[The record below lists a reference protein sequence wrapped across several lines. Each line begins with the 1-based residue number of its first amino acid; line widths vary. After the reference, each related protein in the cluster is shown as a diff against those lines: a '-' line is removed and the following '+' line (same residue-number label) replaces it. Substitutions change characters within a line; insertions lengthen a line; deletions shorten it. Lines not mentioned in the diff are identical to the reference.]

1 MVPKK
6 SIMPPLY
13 QNVAVFQTVL
23 PLFWIKVLSSVQCT
37 LKMTKLKSRDN
48 IGNGSKTELAW
59 REYRMSG
66 WQQDWS
72 GNDFKLCTP
81 VSPCL
86 LFLSSLVSLV
96 RGAWVTRHRESSKL
110 QGHLNLKCDT
120 LVIENFIVYA
130 SIHCWHCN
138 ALHCSEFCLLH
149 ILESPCIVCWGYRS
163 HALGIER
170 PKTAFGIRLCA
181 LNC

>member
-1 MVPKK
+1 MAAK
-6 SIMPPLY
+6 
-13 QNVAVFQTVL
+13 QNSREERTGCQDDSKID
-23 PLFWIKVLSSVQCT
+23 PEMISS
-37 LKMTKLKSRDN
+37 S
-48 IGNGSKTELAW
+48 
-59 REYRMSG
+59 
-66 WQQDWS
+66 
-72 GNDFKLCTP
+72 
-81 VSPCL
+81 L